1 MQDYDRSSK
10 WLIKHHGD
18 SILRMAGVRDI
29 ATWKGSRPN
38 WSSPG
43 DSTTA

>member
-1 MQDYDRSSK
+1 MQDYDRSGK

-29 ATWKGSRPN
+29 ATPRPRN
-38 WSSPG
+38 TKICWL
-43 DSTTA
+43 